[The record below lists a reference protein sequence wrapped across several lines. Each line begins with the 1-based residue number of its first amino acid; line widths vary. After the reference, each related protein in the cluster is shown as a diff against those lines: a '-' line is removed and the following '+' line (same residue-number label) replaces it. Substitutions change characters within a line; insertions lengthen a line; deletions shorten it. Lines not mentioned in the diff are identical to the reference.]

1 MFARGSCILF
11 LGYGWVWVL
20 DDGRVCVWVYLVEV
34 DPVKLEI
41 KRTRSVISE
50 SKSKVLLESRLG
62 IKPECGSTPYIN
74 ASIYLIRASPFVL
87 VPII

>member
-20 DDGRVCVWVYLVEV
+20 KDGRVCVWVYLVEV
-34 DPVKLEI
+34 DPVKVEI
-41 KRTRSVISE
+41 KRSVISE

-62 IKPECGSTPYIN
+62 IKPECGSMPCIN